1 MPAGATPCAEQ
12 GEKAERDGE
21 CATEEAVFHH
31 TRDSEEWKRWGQ
43 STLTLVVMAA
53 SPR

>member
-12 GEKAERDGE
+12 EEKAERDEE
-21 CATEEAVFHH
+21 CATEETVSHH
-31 TRDSEEWKRWGQ
+31 TPDSQEWKRWGQ

-53 SPR
+53 SSR